1 MPDKTPN
8 KQPNIQSTNKPVLRK
23 KRIIKKRKKK
33 KVTEVN
39 TEKKSTKEFSKK
51 STKEFSK
58 KSTKEIIEDYI
69 STLSELELKT
79 MEIASTHLKTSFN
92 IEKSI
97 GYKKWLATR

>member
-8 KQPNIQSTNKPVLRK
+8 KQTNKQSTNKPVLRK

-39 TEKKSTKEFSKK
+39 TK
-51 STKEFSK
+51 K
-58 KSTKEIIEDYI
+58 KSTKEIIEEYI

>member
-8 KQPNIQSTNKPVLRK
+8 KQSTNKPVLRK
-23 KRIIKKRKKK
+23 KRVIKKRKKK
-33 KVTEVN
+33 KVTKVN
-39 TEKKSTKEFSKK
+39 TE
-51 STKEFSK
+51 K

>member
-8 KQPNIQSTNKPVLRK
+8 KQSTNKPVLRK
-23 KRIIKKRKKK
+23 KRVIKKRKKK
-33 KVTEVN
+33 KVTKVN
-39 TEKKSTKEFSKK
+39 TEKKSTEKV
-51 STKEFSK
+51 TK
-58 KSTKEIIEDYI
+58 KSTKEIIEEYI

-79 MEIASTHLKTSFN
+79 MEIATTHLKTSFN

>member
-8 KQPNIQSTNKPVLRK
+8 KQTNKQSTNKPVLRK

-39 TEKKSTKEFSKK
+39 TEKKSTKE
-51 STKEFSK
+51 
-58 KSTKEIIEDYI
+58 IIEEYI

>member
-8 KQPNIQSTNKPVLRK
+8 KQSNIQSNNKPVLRK
-23 KRIIKKRKKK
+23 KRVIKKRKKK
-33 KVTEVN
+33 KVTKVN
-39 TEKKSTKEFSKK
+39 TEKKSTE
-51 STKEFSK
+51 K

>member
-8 KQPNIQSTNKPVLRK
+8 KQSTNKPVLRK

-39 TEKKSTKEFSKK
+39 TEKKSTKE
-51 STKEFSK
+51 
-58 KSTKEIIEDYI
+58 IIEEYI

-97 GYKKWLATR
+97 GYKKWLATI